1 MEMTETRSSSIER
14 NTRET
19 EIKLDLSIDGEGKAD
34 LDVQVPFLSHML
46 ELFTK
51 HGLFDLSVTGR
62 GDVEVDDHHLT
73 EDIGICLG
81 QALRQAI
88 GDKFGMKRYGS
99 MTLPMDETLVTVAVD
114 LSDRPHLEWRA
125 ELPKDRVGTFDT
137 ENVHE
142 FFWKLAV
149 EARMNLHIV
158 LHHGHNTHHIIEAMF
173 KALAR
178 ALDEATQI
186 DPRVKGVPS
195 TKGSL

>member
-1 MEMTETRSSSIER
+1 MTNTRKANLSR
-14 NTRET
+14 KTRET
-19 EIKLDLSIDGEGKAD
+19 DIELEFAIDGEGKST
-34 LDVQVPFLSHML
+34 LDVQVPFVSHML

-51 HGLFDLSVTGR
+51 HGLFDLTVNGK

-73 EDIGICLG
+73 EDIGIVLG
-81 QALRQAI
+81 QALREAL
-88 GDKFGMKRYGS
+88 GDKYGIKRYGS

-125 ELPKDRVGTFDT
+125 ELPKGRVGTFDT

-173 KALAR
+173 KAFAR
-178 ALDEATQI
+178 ALDEATQV
-186 DPRVKGVPS
+186 DPRIKGVPS

>member
-1 MEMTETRSSSIER
+1 MEMTNIRKASLNR
-14 NTRET
+14 KTRET
-19 EIKLDLSIDGEGKAD
+19 DIELAFSIDGEGKSE
-34 LDVQVPFLSHML
+34 LDVQVPFMSHML

-51 HGLFDLSVTGR
+51 HGLFNLKVNGK

-73 EDIGICLG
+73 EDIGIVLG
-81 QALRQAI
+81 QALREAL
-88 GDKFGMKRYGS
+88 GDKYGIKRYGS

-149 EARMNLHIV
+149 EGRMNLHIV
-158 LHHGHNTHHIIEAMF
+158 VHHGHNTHHIIEAMF
-173 KALAR
+173 KAFAR
-178 ALDEATQI
+178 ALDEATQV
-186 DPRVKGVPS
+186 DPRIKGVPS

>member
-1 MEMTETRSSSIER
+1 MRKAELSRK
-14 NTRET
+14 TRET
-19 EIKLDLSIDGEGKAD
+19 DIELEFTIDGQGKSI
-34 LDVQVPFLSHML
+34 LDVQVPFMSHML

-51 HGLFDLSVTGR
+51 HGLFDLTVNGK

-73 EDIGICLG
+73 EDIGIVLG
-81 QALRQAI
+81 QALREALGNKYGI
-88 GDKFGMKRYGS
+88 KRYGS
-99 MTLPMDETLVTVAVD
+99 ITLPMDETLLTVAID

-125 ELPKDRVGTFDT
+125 ELPKSRVGTFDT

-158 LHHGHNTHHIIEAMF
+158 VHHGHNTHHIIEAMF
-173 KALAR
+173 KAFAR
-178 ALDEATQI
+178 ALDEATQL
-186 DPRVKGVPS
+186 DPRIKGVPS

>member
-1 MEMTETRSSSIER
+1 MTNIRKASLNR
-14 NTRET
+14 KTRET
-19 EIKLDLSIDGEGKAD
+19 DIELAFSIDGEGKSE
-34 LDVQVPFLSHML
+34 LDVQVPFMSHML

-51 HGLFDLSVTGR
+51 HGLFNLKVNGK

-73 EDIGICLG
+73 EDIGIVLG
-81 QALRQAI
+81 QALREAL
-88 GDKFGMKRYGS
+88 GDKYGIKRYGS

-149 EARMNLHIV
+149 EGRMNLHIV
-158 LHHGHNTHHIIEAMF
+158 VHHGHNTHHIIEAMF
-173 KALAR
+173 KAFAR
-178 ALDEATQI
+178 ALDEATQV
-186 DPRVKGVPS
+186 DPRIKGVPS

>member
-1 MEMTETRSSSIER
+1 MTETRAARIER
-14 NTRET
+14 KTRET
-19 EIKLDLSIDGEGKAD
+19 DIQLELGIDGGGKAD

-51 HGLFDLSVTGR
+51 HGLFDLSVVGR

-81 QALRQAI
+81 QALREAV
-88 GDKFGMKRYGS
+88 GDKYGMKRYGS

-158 LHHGHNTHHIIEAMF
+158 LHHGQNTHHIIEAMF
-173 KALAR
+173 KAFAR

>member
-1 MEMTETRSSSIER
+1 MTKER
-14 NTRET
+14 KAERKRKTRET
-19 EIKLDLSIDGEGKAD
+19 DIELAFSVDGQGIAD
-34 LDVQVPFLSHML
+34 LDVETPFLSHML

-51 HGLFDLSVTGR
+51 HGLFNMTLKGH

-73 EDIGICLG
+73 EDIGIVLG
-81 QALRQAI
+81 QAFREAI
-88 GDKFGMKRYGS
+88 GDKYGMKRYGS

-142 FFWKLAV
+142 FFWKFAL

-186 DPRVKGVPS
+186 DPRVQGVPS

>member
-1 MEMTETRSSSIER
+1 MTDIRKAELSRK
-14 NTRET
+14 TRET
-19 EIKLDLSIDGEGKAD
+19 DIELEFTIDGQGKSI
-34 LDVQVPFLSHML
+34 LDVQVPFMSHML

-51 HGLFDLSVTGR
+51 HGLFDLTVNGK

-73 EDIGICLG
+73 EDIGIVLG
-81 QALRQAI
+81 QALREALGNKYGI
-88 GDKFGMKRYGS
+88 KRYGS
-99 MTLPMDETLVTVAVD
+99 ITLPMDETLLTVAID

-125 ELPKDRVGTFDT
+125 ELPKSRVGTFDT

-158 LHHGHNTHHIIEAMF
+158 VHHGHNTHHIIEAMF
-173 KALAR
+173 KAFAR
-178 ALDEATQI
+178 ALDEATQL
-186 DPRVKGVPS
+186 DPRIKGVPS

>member
-1 MEMTETRSSSIER
+1 MTEERKAKRTRK
-14 NTRET
+14 TRET
-19 EIKLDLSIDGEGKAD
+19 DIELAFAVDGQGKAD
-34 LDVQVPFLSHML
+34 LDVQVPFLAHML

-51 HGLFDLSVTGR
+51 HGLFDLQVKGH

-73 EDIGICLG
+73 EDIGIVLG
-81 QALRQAI
+81 QALREAV
-88 GDKFGMKRYGS
+88 GDKYGMKRYGS

-114 LSDRPHLEWRA
+114 LGDRPHLEWRA

-173 KALAR
+173 KAFAR

-186 DPRVKGVPS
+186 DPRVQGVPS
-195 TKGSL
+195 TKGSLS

>member
-1 MEMTETRSSSIER
+1 MTETRTARIER
-14 NTRET
+14 KTRET
-19 EIKLDLSIDGEGKAD
+19 DIQLELGVDGGGKAD

-51 HGLFDLSVTGR
+51 HGLFDLTVVGR

-81 QALRQAI
+81 QALREAV
-88 GDKFGMKRYGS
+88 GDKYGMKRYGS

-158 LHHGHNTHHIIEAMF
+158 LHHGYNTHHIIEAMF
-173 KALAR
+173 KAFAR

>member
-1 MEMTETRSSSIER
+1 MSER
-14 NTRET
+14 YAKINRKTRET
-19 EIKLDLSIDGEGKAD
+19 DISLEFSIDGEGKSQ
-34 LDVQVPFLSHML
+34 LDVQVPFMSHML

-51 HGLFDLSVTGR
+51 HGLFNLQVTGR

-73 EDIGICLG
+73 EDLGIVLG
-81 QALRQAI
+81 QALREAL
-88 GDKFGMKRYGS
+88 GDKYGIKRYGS

-114 LSDRPHLEWRA
+114 LSDRPHLEWKA

-178 ALDEATQI
+178 ALDEATEV
-186 DPRVKGVPS
+186 DPRIKGVPS

>member
-1 MEMTETRSSSIER
+1 MMAER
-14 NTRET
+14 KSVIARKTRET
-19 EIKLDLSIDGEGKAD
+19 DIELEFAIDGTGTSD
-34 LDVQVPFLSHML
+34 LNVQVPFMSHML

-51 HGLFDLSVTGR
+51 HGQFDLKVAGK

-73 EDIGICLG
+73 EDIGIVLG
-81 QALRQAI
+81 QALKEAL
-88 GDKFGMKRYGS
+88 GDKYGIKRYGS

-125 ELPKDRVGTFDT
+125 DLPKDRVGTFDT

-158 LHHGHNTHHIIEAMF
+158 VHHGHNTHHIIEAMF

-178 ALDEATQI
+178 ALDEATTV
-186 DPRVKGVPS
+186 DPRIQGVPS

>member
-1 MEMTETRSSSIER
+1 MTDTRSARIER
-14 NTRET
+14 KTRET
-19 EIKLDLSIDGEGKAD
+19 EIQLDLSIDGRGQAN

-51 HGLFDLSVTGR
+51 HGLFDLSVVGR

-81 QALRQAI
+81 QAIKKAI
-88 GDKFGMKRYGS
+88 GDKYGMKRYGS

-178 ALDEATQI
+178 ALDESTQI

>member
-1 MEMTETRSSSIER
+1 MTETRAARIER
-14 NTRET
+14 KTRET
-19 EIKLDLSIDGEGKAD
+19 DIQLELGIDGGGKAD

-51 HGLFDLSVTGR
+51 HGLFDLTVVGR

-73 EDIGICLG
+73 EDVGICLG
-81 QALRQAI
+81 QALREAV
-88 GDKFGMKRYGS
+88 GDKYGMKRYGS

-173 KALAR
+173 KAFAR

>member
-1 MEMTETRSSSIER
+1 MTKNRKSVITRT
-14 NTRET
+14 TRET
-19 EIKLDLSIDGEGKAD
+19 DINLEFVIDGEGKAD
-34 LDVQVPFLSHML
+34 LDVQVPFMAHML

-51 HGLFDLSVTGR
+51 HGLFDLMVTGK

-81 QALRQAI
+81 QALRQAL
-88 GDKFGMKRYGS
+88 GDKSGIKRYGS

-114 LSDRPHLEWRA
+114 LSDRPHLEWKA
-125 ELPKDRVGTFDT
+125 DLPKDRVGTFDT

-186 DPRVKGVPS
+186 DPRIKGVPS

>member
-1 MEMTETRSSSIER
+1 MTETRTARIER
-14 NTRET
+14 KTRET
-19 EIKLDLSIDGEGKAD
+19 DIQLELGIDGGGKAD

-51 HGLFDLSVTGR
+51 HGLFDLDVVGR

-81 QALRQAI
+81 QALREAV
-88 GDKFGMKRYGS
+88 GDKYGMKRYGS

-173 KALAR
+173 KAFAR

>member
-1 MEMTETRSSSIER
+1 MTETRASRIER
-14 NTRET
+14 KTRET
-19 EIKLDLSIDGEGKAD
+19 DIQLELGIDGGGKAD

-51 HGLFDLSVTGR
+51 HGLFDLSVVGR

-81 QALRQAI
+81 QALREAV
-88 GDKFGMKRYGS
+88 GDKYGMKRYGS

-173 KALAR
+173 KAFAR

>member
-1 MEMTETRSSSIER
+1 MTNSR
-14 NTRET
+14 NSEIKRKTRET
-19 EIKLDLSIDGEGKAD
+19 EIELALFLDGQGKAD

-51 HGLFDLSVTGR
+51 HGLFDLQVKGY

-81 QALRQAI
+81 QAIHQAI
-88 GDKFGMKRYGS
+88 GDKYGMKRYGS

-114 LSDRPHLEWRA
+114 MSDRPHLEWKA
-125 ELPKDRVGTFDT
+125 VLPMDRVGTFDT

-142 FFWKLAV
+142 FFWKLAL

-158 LHHGHNTHHIIEAMF
+158 LHHGNNTHHIIEAMF

-186 DPRVKGVPS
+186 DPRVKGLPS

>member
-1 MEMTETRSSSIER
+1 MTRTASIMR
-14 NTRET
+14 TTRET
-19 EIKLDLSIDGEGKAD
+19 DIQIDLNIDGEGQSD
-34 LDVQVPFLSHML
+34 LQVQVPFMAHML

-51 HGLFDLSVTGR
+51 HGLFDLNATGK

-73 EDIGICLG
+73 EDLGICLG
-81 QALRQAI
+81 QALKQAL
-88 GDKFGMKRYGS
+88 GDKKGIKRYGS

-114 LSDRPHLEWRA
+114 LSDRPHLEWKA
-125 ELPKDRVGTFDT
+125 ELPKDRLGTFDT

-186 DPRVKGVPS
+186 DPRIQGVPS

>member
-1 MEMTETRSSSIER
+1 MTEERKAQRSR
-14 NTRET
+14 KTRET
-19 EIKLDLSIDGEGKAD
+19 DIELTFAVDGQGTAD
-34 LDVQVPFLSHML
+34 LDVQVPFLQHML

-51 HGLFDLSVTGR
+51 HGLFDLQVKGY

-73 EDIGICLG
+73 EDIGIVLG
-81 QALRQAI
+81 QALREAV
-88 GDKFGMKRYGS
+88 GDKYGMKRYGS

-114 LSDRPHLEWRA
+114 LGDRPHLEWRA
-125 ELPKDRVGTFDT
+125 ELPKDRLGTFDT

-158 LHHGHNTHHIIEAMF
+158 LHHGHNTHHIVEAMF
-173 KALAR
+173 KAFAR

-186 DPRVKGVPS
+186 DPRVQGVPS
-195 TKGSL
+195 TKGSLS

>member
-1 MEMTETRSSSIER
+1 MTETRAARIER
-14 NTRET
+14 KTRET
-19 EIKLDLSIDGEGKAD
+19 DIQLELGIDGGGKAD

-51 HGLFDLSVTGR
+51 HGLFDLSVVGR

-81 QALRQAI
+81 QALREAV
-88 GDKFGMKRYGS
+88 GDKYGMKRYGS

-173 KALAR
+173 KAFAR

>member
-1 MEMTETRSSSIER
+1 MTEERKAKRTRK
-14 NTRET
+14 TRET
-19 EIKLDLSIDGEGKAD
+19 DIELAFAVDGQGKAD
-34 LDVQVPFLSHML
+34 LDVQVPFLAHML

-51 HGLFDLSVTGR
+51 HGLFDLQVKGF

-73 EDIGICLG
+73 EDIGIVLG
-81 QALRQAI
+81 QALREAV
-88 GDKFGMKRYGS
+88 GDKSGMKRYGS

-114 LSDRPHLEWRA
+114 LGDRPHLEWRA

-173 KALAR
+173 KAFAR

-186 DPRVKGVPS
+186 DPRVQGVPS
-195 TKGSL
+195 TKGSLS

>member
-1 MEMTETRSSSIER
+1 MTTER
-14 NTRET
+14 TAEIKRKTRET
-19 EIKLDLSIDGEGKAD
+19 DIELKLAIDGGGSAD
-34 LDVQVPFLSHML
+34 LDVQTPFLAHML
-46 ELFTK
+46 ELFAK
-51 HGLFDLSVTGR
+51 HGLFDLSVKGF

-81 QALRQAI
+81 QALREAI
-88 GDKFGMKRYGS
+88 GDKYGMKRYGS

-114 LSDRPHLEWRA
+114 LSDRPHFEWKA
-125 ELPKDRVGTFDT
+125 ELPMDRVGTFDT

-186 DPRVKGVPS
+186 DSRVKGVPS

>member
-1 MEMTETRSSSIER
+1 MTETRAARIER
-14 NTRET
+14 KTRET
-19 EIKLDLSIDGEGKAD
+19 DIQLELGIDGGGKAD

-51 HGLFDLSVTGR
+51 HGLFDLSVVGR

-81 QALRQAI
+81 QALREAA
-88 GDKFGMKRYGS
+88 GDKYGMKRYGS

-173 KALAR
+173 KAFAR

>member
-1 MEMTETRSSSIER
+1 MTNTRKANISR
-14 NTRET
+14 KTRET
-19 EIKLDLSIDGEGKAD
+19 DIELEFSIDGEGKAN
-34 LDVQVPFLSHML
+34 LDVQVPFVSHML

-51 HGLFDLSVTGR
+51 HGLFDLTVNGK

-73 EDIGICLG
+73 EDIGIVLG
-81 QALRQAI
+81 QALREAL
-88 GDKFGMKRYGS
+88 GDKYGIKRYGS

-125 ELPKDRVGTFDT
+125 ELPKGRVGTFDT

-173 KALAR
+173 KAFAR
-178 ALDEATQI
+178 ALDEATQV
-186 DPRVKGVPS
+186 DPRIKGVPS

>member
-1 MEMTETRSSSIER
+1 MTETRTARIER
-14 NTRET
+14 KTRET
-19 EIKLDLSIDGEGKAD
+19 DIQLELGIDGGGKAD

-51 HGLFDLSVTGR
+51 HGLFDLTVVGR

-81 QALRQAI
+81 QALREAV
-88 GDKFGMKRYGS
+88 GDKYGMKRYGS

-173 KALAR
+173 KAFAR

>member
-1 MEMTETRSSSIER
+1 MTRTASIMR
-14 NTRET
+14 TTRET
-19 EIKLDLSIDGEGKAD
+19 DIQIDLNIDGEGQSD
-34 LDVQVPFLSHML
+34 LQVQVPFMAHML

-51 HGLFDLSVTGR
+51 HGLFDLNATGK

-73 EDIGICLG
+73 EDLGICLG
-81 QALRQAI
+81 QALKQAL
-88 GDKFGMKRYGS
+88 GDKKGIKRYGS

-114 LSDRPHLEWRA
+114 LSDRPHLEWKA
-125 ELPKDRVGTFDT
+125 ELPKNRVGTFDT

-186 DPRVKGVPS
+186 DPRIQGVPS